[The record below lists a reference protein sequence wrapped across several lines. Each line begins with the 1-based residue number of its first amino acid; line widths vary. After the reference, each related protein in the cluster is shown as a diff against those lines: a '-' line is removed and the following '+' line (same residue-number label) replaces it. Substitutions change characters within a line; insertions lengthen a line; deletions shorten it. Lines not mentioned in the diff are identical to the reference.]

1 MRHKVWVYNPYK
13 QEKTISDQAKLRVQV
28 RCDQFVLK
36 YLRPRLARPFDSKNK
51 KEAQCIDVQWKWYR
65 HYIHFKAIYKDLRL
79 DTMKE
84 IYEYPIARLEYMDE
98 NLFHLSYF
106 RHTGKWSKLTYSEG
120 NSLDECLKLI
130 KELPHFGVA

>member
-1 MRHKVWVYNPYK
+1 MKPCKTRRGQLPNGLKKIKKMRHKVWVYNPYK

-79 DTMKE
+79 DSRGLNIWTR
-84 IYEYPIARLEYMDE
+84 ISFI
-98 NLFHLSYF
+98 F
-106 RHTGKWSKLTYSEG
+106 RISGIRANGQS
-120 NSLDECLKLI
+120 
-130 KELPHFGVA
+130 

>member
-79 DTMKE
+79 DSRGLNIWTR
-84 IYEYPIARLEYMDE
+84 ISFI
-98 NLFHLSYF
+98 F
-106 RHTGKWSKLTYSEG
+106 RISGIRANGQS
-120 NSLDECLKLI
+120 
-130 KELPHFGVA
+130 